1 VLVPGVDILP
11 AVSDDPTKPGLPAT
25 GSGRPDEAT
34 PEAPRIAARDLD
46 ALRQRIDEC
55 DRELIEILS
64 RRAKIVVEIGRSKQ
78 SSGVPIYVPHR
89 ERAVLDRVLGYNEG
103 PLPNRTI
110 EAIYRELMSGSFALE
125 LPLRIGYLGPPG
137 SFSHVAAVR
146 HFGSS
151 VELADLHEI
160 GHVFE
165 EVAAGRCHYGF
176 VPYENSIGGGIAE
189 TLDAFQ
195 SQEVTICAEALV
207 EINHTLLANCAPDE
221 IVRICSK
228 PEVLSQC
235 RRWLATHFPD
245 AELVPE
251 ASSSAAVKRAAHESG
266 TAAVGSVLA
275 GKLYDVNALFER
287 IQDNANNITRFL
299 VIGAKPSQPSG
310 NDKTTIMF
318 VTAHRPGALVDVLA
332 VFRDAKINLSH
343 IDKRPSG
350 RTNWE
355 YTFFID
361 CDLHRDDPAMQ
372 RGIDD
377 AKAHCV
383 SMKVLGSYPKA
394 GQVM

>member
-1 VLVPGVDILP
+1 MNPAPSDPGSRGPDAVPPDARSI
-11 AVSDDPTKPGLPAT
+11 DDPA
-25 GSGRPDEAT
+25 RADD
-34 PEAPRIAARDLD
+34 APTIDLE
-46 ALRQRIDEC
+46 ALRRRIDEC
-55 DRELIEILS
+55 DRRLIEILS
-64 RRAKIVVEIGRSKQ
+64 ERAEVVVEVGRSKR

-89 ERAVLDRVLGYNEG
+89 ERAVLDRVLGYNRG

-137 SFSHVAAVR
+137 SFSHLAAVR

-165 EVAAGRCHYGF
+165 EVGAGRCHYGF

-195 SQEVTICAEALV
+195 RTEVTICAEALV

-228 PEVLSQC
+228 PEVFSQC

-245 AELVPE
+245 VEQIPE
-251 ASSSAAVKRAAHESG
+251 ASSSSAVRRAAHEHG
-266 TAAVGSVLA
+266 TAAVGSTLA

-299 VIGAKPSQPSG
+299 VIGTKPSQPSG
-310 NDKTTIMF
+310 SDKTTIMF

-355 YTFFID
+355 YIFFID
-361 CDLHRDDPAMQ
+361 CDLHRDDPTMQ
-372 RGIDD
+372 AAIDE
-377 AKAHCV
+377 ARTHCV
-383 SMKVLGSYPKA
+383 SMKVLGSYPRA